1 VEIRA
6 PAGSDGKREAAESL
20 KLATSSAWANPVA
33 AIFPLFLATARGGA
47 AGD

>member
-33 AIFPLFLATARGGA
+33 AIFPSFLATARGGA